1 MGTQSGNVI
10 CTGSHSDITAVER
23 REVRCCLLV
32 LIFHKI
38 NNLFGFSIRKNW
50 SFLEL
55 QLTLQPLKLVISLY
69 CDHRILCHFVNQPDF
84 LSPVC
89 YSSTITLSS
98 TPLLFFFF
106 CHFLKMLILLWYRAS
121 HVTQGIKNLPAMRE
135 TWV

>member
-1 MGTQSGNVI
+1 MGAQSGNVI
-10 CTGSHSDITAVER
+10 RTGSHSEITAGQR
-23 REVRCCLLV
+23 RGARCCLLV
-32 LIFHKI
+32 LICHKI
-38 NNLFGFSIRKNW
+38 NNLFGFSVRKNW
-50 SFLEL
+50 SFLES

-89 YSSTITLSS
+89 YSSTITLSCS
-98 TPLLFFFF
+98 PLLLF

-121 HVTQGIKNLPAMRE
+121 HVAQWVKNLPAMQE